1 MNAPR
6 IMHLVGALVVA
17 LVAVGLVGVAQADHV
32 FGTNTALDN
41 NGHEFYIPLKAS
53 TSGTLGDDIP
63 GYPSWDKVGLQSDT
77 VTLYSTSNGWV
88 EFIVAFDLSA
98 SLGPGLVVDQDT
110 AAIKLTFQ
118 DLDFAVDHYSG
129 YDLLESLEMTFLGDV
144 GDDPGSVADLL
155 INDGN
160 YGEYLPGGVY
170 APTDNQWRT
179 YTIELKNDLS
189 LDAAD
194 FAGINDDG
202 KFGLFVRFQADLAR
216 VFFAGEDPSCC
227 CGIRITNTPE
237 MMCSKF
243 CFTAVPEPAT
253 FLLIGLGGGLLV
265 LVRRKKKAT
274 A

>member
-6 IMHLVGALVVA
+6 IMRLVGAFVVA
-17 LVAVGLVGVAQADHV
+17 LVAMGLIGLARADYV

-41 NGHEFYIPLKAS
+41 NGHEFYIPLKDS
-53 TSGTLGDDIP
+53 TSGTLGDPLGGGD
-63 GYPSWDKVGLQSDT
+63 YVGLQADT
-77 VTLYSTSNGWV
+77 VTLYSTSSGWV
-88 EFIVAFDLSA
+88 SFVLGFDLSA
-98 SLGPGLVVDQDT
+98 SLGPGLVVDKDT

-129 YDLLESLEMTFLGDV
+129 YDLLESMDMTFLGDV
-144 GDDPGSVADLL
+144 GDTPGAVDLT
-155 INDGN
+155 INDSN
-160 YGEYLPGGVY
+160 YGDYLPGGVY

-179 YTIELKNDLS
+179 YTIELKDDLG

-202 KFGLFVRFQADLAR
+202 KFGLLVRFQADLAR